1 LCPPSPRA
9 MAAVASAVLQKAL
22 EIYETTLTLPV
33 VGRALDLTTAVA
45 ATLVRGGSGTQVASG
60 LSKCKRPQ
68 KMLKLYE
75 FEGCPFCR
83 KVRET
88 LTVLDLDVIVYP
100 TPRETMKAY
109 AVCKDSRFR
118 PEVKKLGE
126 SLKFPFLVDENTN
139 TKMYESDEIC
149 KYLWATYGQEAK
161 APLFYRLALFSCCS
175 TVYTLTLF
183 LASLFRPLPRM
194 GMLRTPSKAPKQPL
208 ELWSFE
214 GSPPCRLAREALCSL
229 ELPYVLHNIAHGS
242 RAKRADFTTKYGERL
257 SKMRRNLSSVAGEDI
272 VKVPFLIDPNTK
284 TEMFESADIV
294 KYLFDTYAT
303 GPTVKETLADYTTA
317 GATDGHHTVKGATT
331 KQD

>member
-1 LCPPSPRA
+1 
-9 MAAVASAVLQKAL
+9 MAAVAAAALQKAL
-22 EIYETTLTLPV
+22 DIYETTLTLPW
-33 VGRALDLTTAVA
+33 VGRALDLTTAIA
-45 ATLVRGGSGTQVASG
+45 STLVRAGSGTQVARG
-60 LSKCKRPQ
+60 LKKCKRPQ
-68 KMLKLYE
+68 KMLKIYE

-88 LTVLDLDVIVYP
+88 LTVLDLDCIVYP

-109 AVCKDSRFR
+109 GVCKDSRFR

-139 TKMYESDEIC
+139 TKMYESEEIC
-149 KYLWATYGQEAK
+149 KYLWTTYGSEAK
-161 APLFYRLALFSCCS
+161 APLLYRLALFSWWTKLYHIS
-175 TVYTLTLF
+175 LF
-183 LASLFRPLPRM
+183 LATLFRPLPRM
-194 GMLRTPSKAPKQPL
+194 GLLRTPSKAPKQPL

-242 RAKRADFTTKYGERL
+242 KAKRVDFTSKYGERL
-257 SKMRRNLSSVAGEDI
+257 SKTRKNLSSVAGEDI

-303 GPTVKETLADYTTA
+303 GPTVKESMADYTTA